1 MNKKMIFLMTI
12 SAAVLWLELTFV
24 LLLVLF
30 KTVFLLA
37 YVPSGSMEP
46 TIEKESYI
54 FGIRLLGDLKTGD
67 IVIFEHEDSILI
79 KRIAACPGDEI
90 TVDGVPYQVPDNGYF
105 MLGDNVNRSYDSRY
119 WDEPYVNHDKV
130 IAKFVFGI
138 KQSNWWMSYL
148 SAPPT

>member
-1 MNKKMIFLMTI
+1 MIFLMTI

-24 LLLVLF
+24 LILVLF

-90 TVDGVPYQVPDNGYF
+90 TVDGVLYQVPDNGYF

-119 WDEPYVNHDKV
+119 WDEPYVNRNKV
-130 IAKFVFGI
+130 MAKFVFGI
-138 KQSNWWMSYL
+138 KLFNWWMRYL
-148 SAPPT
+148 RPAPK

>member
-1 MNKKMIFLMTI
+1 MSI

-37 YVPSGSMEP
+37 YVPSESMEP

-90 TVDGVPYQVPDNGYF
+90 TVDGVLYQVPDNGRV
-105 MLGDNVNRSYDSRY
+105 DNGIHRHFCDILPDDLQRHRITSS
-119 WDEPYVNHDKV
+119 
-130 IAKFVFGI
+130 FVF
-138 KQSNWWMSYL
+138 KQLPNAFPCPIPQMRKAFQCISI
-148 SAPPT
+148 